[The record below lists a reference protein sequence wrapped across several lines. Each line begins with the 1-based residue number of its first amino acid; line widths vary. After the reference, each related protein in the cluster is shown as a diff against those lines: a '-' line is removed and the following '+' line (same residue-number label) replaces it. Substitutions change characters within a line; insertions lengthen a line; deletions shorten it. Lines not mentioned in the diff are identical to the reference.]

1 MDDEDNQ
8 MPKGVF
14 HKLRRGLEY
23 SRFRIDIPDLNIL
36 KWDFSK
42 ASFEEL
48 NHKNFLI
55 NLSLFYTSINYSNPF
70 PKDSYYNV
78 SKILIN
84 HLQAHLSPDDISL
97 LYKTYNKQF
106 EELWEDN
113 QALLKSLDNIYAKMG
128 YKNKKNTIG
137 KKIQKEKNER
147 KFSNENAKN
156 SKIEEIDEIDEIEEI
171 NEYKQ
176 KISIQNAEILLLN
189 ELKETKRLSPFL
201 KLIIKMDPFTIKSIV
216 RSKKTMSCYIEI
228 FLLFYNPFSNKTEPM
243 IEKTPFK
250 IEIAKNEQGIT
261 YLAVQLADDKKK
273 TEKMPL
279 KSPILNINISE
290 EMLALFF
297 KVKDSWIEKLVT
309 NENLEKKKTFSEN
322 NENFEKKQI
331 FLINENLE
339 KKQLYFNHENFDKKQ
354 VFSSSQLLEKKK
366 IFPSSNEN
374 LEKKQVFFNHENLEK
389 KQLFLNNENFEKKQ
403 VFSNENLIKNSIYS
417 SNENLEKKIQN
428 FEKKQPGFSSNEN
441 FEKKIEN
448 FQKKQSLEKKQS
460 FPKNISKLQI
470 NSLYPPKN
478 LNFSSIPKELL
489 PHHKKFI
496 SRKFSNSYT
505 IKNDSGYDLRIR
517 KHERKK
523 LSISKLMKKKS
534 TLDDTRNF
542 LEVPNG
548 QSSEYEIESA
558 ENDFEHNFCQ
568 PLKIY
573 LEFKSFSK
581 NFFYIQDVSLNRLR
595 SQQIAWKS
603 HNLTKDNLHNKFFL
617 CNVKLK
623 ETKTKLTIT
632 SPINFINRTSKTVEI
647 TIISEEI
654 AENLVFQVFP
664 GKKKPI
670 PIEYAENQSMFS
682 LKFVGKNANFIT
694 KEKNMDFLPEKNF
707 LQEKN
712 FESRLFTFWS
722 LKSSQGIKGFEG
734 QQGDFFYILRSSK
747 NLFVNKLDIYIES
760 LFSITNCLPVA
771 LEIEFFTKNNKEKES
786 NFVKLLGQETYLY
799 TLSSINSAV
808 FMRLQSKGLKKS
820 DEILVFSGNMTKTL
834 EKITMFSE
842 ETEEKSE
849 KIQPVNI
856 FMIFQAN
863 SVKVDKIFLYT
874 KGCIIN
880 ETKENLLFYSVNS
893 SISKSKSLL
902 PGQIDGNNVILF
914 DETTQI
920 VIGIVEGMEIS
931 NNISIKGVG
940 EVKVAEILK
949 AMERGRGEIKGSKKK
964 VELMEFAVNISSKC
978 SGFFIYFSLNFL
990 FFYKMF

>member
-1 MDDEDNQ
+1 MKFFSGNFKLYYQKNLQETEPEAEIPEKSLLKKDVDDENNQ
-8 MPKGVF
+8 IPRAPY

-42 ASFEEL
+42 VSSEKL

-55 NLSLFYTSINYSNPF
+55 NLSLFYESINYSITI

-97 LYKTYNKQF
+97 LYKTYNKQL

-113 QALLKSLDNIYAKMG
+113 QALLKSLDKIYLKM
-128 YKNKKNTIG
+128 KKVPI
-137 KKIQKEKNER
+137 I
-147 KFSNENAKN
+147 KFSNEKDKN
-156 SKIEEIDEIDEIEEI
+156 YEIQEIEEI

-189 ELKETKRLSPFL
+189 ETKETKRLSPFL
-201 KLIIKMDPFTIKSIV
+201 KVIIKMDPLTIKSIV
-216 RSKKTMSCYIEI
+216 RSKKTISCYLEV

-243 IEKTPFK
+243 IEKAPFK
-250 IEIAKNEQGIT
+250 IEIVKNEEGIS
-261 YLAVQLADDKKK
+261 YLSFQLADDRKK
-273 TEKMPL
+273 TDKVPQ

-290 EMLALFF
+290 EMLTLFF
-297 KVKDSWIEKLVT
+297 KVKDSWIEKLFPT
-309 NENLEKKKTFSEN
+309 NENYETKKPFSSS
-322 NENFEKKQI
+322 ENFEKTQ
-331 FLINENLE
+331 FL
-339 KKQLYFNHENFDKKQ
+339 
-354 VFSSSQLLEKKK
+354 V
-366 IFPSSNEN
+366 
-374 LEKKQVFFNHENLEK
+374 
-389 KQLFLNNENFEKKQ
+389 NNENFEKKQ
-403 VFSNENLIKNSIYS
+403 VSFKNENFG
-417 SNENLEKKIQN
+417 N
-428 FEKKQPGFSSNEN
+428 FEKN
-441 FEKKIEN
+441 
-448 FQKKQSLEKKQS
+448 QKLEK
-460 FPKNISKLQI
+460 NTTKLQI
-470 NSLYPPKN
+470 NFPIPSPLNSSTLPKN
-478 LNFSSIPKELL
+478 SAKELL
-489 PHHKKFI
+489 PQKFI
-496 SRKFSNSYT
+496 SRKFFNSYT

-523 LSISKLMKKKS
+523 LSISKQMKKNIP
-534 TLDDTRNF
+534 LEDTKNF
-542 LEVPNG
+542 LEIPNG
-548 QSSEYEIESA
+548 ESSEYEIESA

-595 SQQIAWKS
+595 SQQMAWKS
-603 HNLTKDNLHNKFFL
+603 HNLTQENLHNKFFL

-632 SPINFINRTSKTVEI
+632 SPINFINKTSKTMEI

-654 AENLVFQVFP
+654 AESLVFEVLP
-664 GKKKPI
+664 GKKQPI
-670 PIEYAENQSMFS
+670 PVEYAENQSMFS
-682 LKFVGKNANFIT
+682 LKFIEKNSNLLDEKNS
-694 KEKNMDFLPEKNF
+694 KEKNLFFED
-707 LQEKN
+707 KN
-712 FESRLFTFWS
+712 FEPPLFTFWS
-722 LKSSQGIKGFEG
+722 LKSSQGIIGFEG

-760 LFSITNCLPVA
+760 LFSITNCLPLV
-771 LEIEFFTKNNKEKES
+771 LEIEFFTKNNQEKES
-786 NFVKLLGQETYLY
+786 KFVRLFGQETYLY
-799 TLSSINSAV
+799 DLSSKNSAV
-808 FMRLQSKGLKKS
+808 FMRLQVNGLKKS
-820 DEILVFSGNMTKTL
+820 DDILVFSGNMTKTL

-842 ETEEKSE
+842 ENSEKKQE

-856 FMIFQAN
+856 FMIFQEN
-863 SVKVDKIFLYT
+863 SVKVDKIFLYA

-902 PGQIDGNNVILF
+902 PGQILDNNIILF
-914 DETTQI
+914 DESNQI
-920 VIGIVEGMEIS
+920 AIGIVEGREIS

-949 AMERGRGEIKGSKKK
+949 ATEGERGGMKMGSNKR
-964 VELMEFAVNISSKC
+964 VELIEFAVNISSKC
-978 SGFFIYFSLNFL
+978 SGFLLFI
-990 FFYKMF
+990 